1 MTNATAH
8 PIGHIALQAC
18 IALAALSLSACGG
31 GDGDGTADPLRASG
45 PPARALQTETSGGAL
60 TAQPLQQVNTTV
72 AGDQQVR
79 AIGRLAAGGYA
90 VAWRTPAD
98 AGTSGQR
105 LAVRQYDANGGAT
118 GEEVALA
125 FDLAAHP
132 AAAIAVLSDAN
143 VLVAYT
149 DEVLVV
155 DTPSQ
160 RTLRRSVMLQRF
172 DASGDPVG
180 QLSEIDFLLYSVYS
194 NPFIIEL
201 QQPSIATWDD
211 GSFMVSWKYF
221 SQEPPDIPFF
231 EFRAQRYDAAG
242 QPAGSRRN
250 LAVGAGGWGVQ
261 SIQLTPLADGGF
273 LVAKTVLD
281 LGQLSM
287 TFVPLDSA
295 QRTAVIGSAGLPSGS
310 RLLPLLLGGYVLW
323 SHDTAGAYTAI
334 LDDDATVA
342 QPSVLAGTGFALA
355 GGGFLVVWTDTFAPA
370 GSPNLLAQRY
380 EASGAALGVP
390 TAAGPAPPTALATS
404 LAGEVGVALA
414 WTTVSAETGADVVT
428 QLLNEPDL
436 SWREQVRACTSALRQ
451 LAGAQHGQF
460 MRDCLKVPLLSLPQS
475 PR

>member
-1 MTNATAH
+1 MPT
-8 PIGHIALQAC
+8 
-18 IALAALSLSACGG
+18 
-31 GDGDGTADPLRASG
+31 
-45 PPARALQTETSGGAL
+45 ARALQTETSGGAL
-60 TAQPLQQVNTTV
+60 TAQPLQQVNTTL
-72 AGDQQVR
+72 AGDQHAR
-79 AIGRLAAGGYA
+79 AIGRLATGGYA
-90 VAWRTPAD
+90 VAWSTPAD

-105 LAVRQYDANGGAT
+105 LAVRQYGANGEAT

-132 AAAIAVLSDAN
+132 GAAIAVLSDAN

-149 DEVLVV
+149 DELLVV

-172 DASGDPVG
+172 EASGALVG
-180 QLSEIDFLLYSVYS
+180 QPSEIDFLLYGEYS
-194 NPFIIEL
+194 NPFITEL

-221 SQEPPDIPFF
+221 SQEPPYTPFF

-242 QPAGSRRN
+242 EPAGSRRS
-250 LAVGAGGWGVQ
+250 LAVGGGGWGVQ

-287 TFVPLDSA
+287 TFVPLDST
-295 QRTAVIGSAGLPSGS
+295 QRTAVIGSAGLPFGS
-310 RLLPLLLGGYVLW
+310 SLLPLSLGGYVLW
-323 SHDTAGAYTAI
+323 SRDTAGAYTAI
-334 LDDDATVA
+334 LGDDGATVA
-342 QPSVLAGTGFALA
+342 QPSVHAGSGFALA
-355 GGGFLVVWTDTFAPA
+355 DGGFLVVWIDTSAPA

-380 EASGAALGVP
+380 EASGAALGVA

-414 WTTVSAETGADVVT
+414 WTTVSTETGADVVT

-436 SWREQVRACTSALRQ
+436 SWREHVRACTNAMRQ